1 MNIVLYDESKNLKFE
16 KIETDKEIN
25 LKESVDYLY
34 DKEINN
40 NHFLKFMDF
49 LLEKVDINQE
59 NKIYYYG
66 ESKRIWSY
74 LLLFSYI
81 SENIKLFYKTEEVK
95 GNNILK
101 LNLKNIGFKSG
112 DLKKEVF
119 AEKFEEFPDYIKNL
133 YHKKEGRFILS
144 KIGEVYAKNIEN

>member
-101 LNLKNIGFKSG
+101 LNLKN
-112 DLKKEVF
+112 EVF